1 VISAVIITYNEEH
14 IIARSI
20 DSLRRVADEVIVI
33 DSFSTDRTIEICKE
47 KGAVVLQNKFEGYKT
62 QKNFAVSKAKYEW
75 ILSIDADEVLSNE
88 LIDSLLKWRKNH
100 KFSNDVSSQPSLP
113 AGYFVSRRTDY
124 CGKWVNFGGW
134 YPDKKLRLFNR
145 NVGQWSGRNVHE
157 VVKINEGFSTSFLKG
172 DLLHYSI
179 NEPAELLRKL
189 YTYSEMGARFMNE
202 EGRSTSLIE
211 AIYRS
216 AFRWLR
222 QTFFQLGFLD
232 GMLGLKIA
240 KQNTLATF
248 WKYRRLDFINKGE
261 KDILI
266 LQDNCREEAVIVA
279 NAIKWFNP
287 QAVVQI
293 KNYSENSTF
302 ENEIDSV
309 LSMSSQ
315 KKDVILDGLR
325 QLHKFGYPAALRFPE
340 EKDWVRLSSTYETRS
355 D

>member
-33 DSFSTDRTIEICKE
+33 DSFSTDRTIEICNE

-157 VVKINEGFSTSFLKG
+157 VVKIKEGFSTSFLKG

>member
-62 QKNFAVSKAKYEW
+62 QKNFAVTKAKYEW

-100 KFSNDVSSQPSLP
+100 KYSNDLSSQPSLP

-157 VVKINEGFSTSFLKG
+157 VVKIKEGFSTSFLKG

>member
-157 VVKINEGFSTSFLKG
+157 VVKIKEGFSTSFLKG

-293 KNYSENSTF
+293 KNYSESSTF

-309 LSMSSQ
+309 ISMSSH
-315 KKDVILDGLR
+315 KKDLILDGLR

>member
-1 VISAVIITYNEEH
+1 MISAVIITYNEER

-20 DSLRRVADEVIVI
+20 DSLKRVVDEVIII

-62 QKNFAVSKAKYEW
+62 QKHFAATKAKHEW

-88 LIDSLLKWRKNH
+88 LINSLLKWRNNH
-100 KFSNDVSSQPSLP
+100 KYSKDLSSRPSQP

-124 CGKWVNFGGW
+124 CGKWVNYGGW
-134 YPDKKLRLFNR
+134 YPDKKLRFFNR
-145 NVGQWSGRNVHE
+145 NFGQWSGRNVHE
-157 VVKINEGFSTSFLKG
+157 FVKIKEGFSTSFLKG

-189 YTYSEMGARFMNE
+189 FTYSEMGARFMNE
-202 EGRSTSLIE
+202 EGRSTSFIE

-222 QTFFQLGFLD
+222 QTIFQLGFLD

-248 WKYRRLDFINKGE
+248 WKYRRLDFLNKGE
-261 KDILI
+261 KDIVI
-266 LQDNCREEAVIVA
+266 LQNNCREEAGIVA

-287 QAVVQI
+287 HAVVQI
-293 KNYSENSTF
+293 KNYSENSTP

-309 LSMSSQ
+309 ISMSSQ
-315 KKDVILDGLR
+315 KKDLILDGLK

-340 EKDWVRLSSTYETRS
+340 EKDWDLLL
-355 D
+355 

>member
-1 VISAVIITYNEEH
+1 MISAVIITYNEEH

-20 DSLRRVADEVIVI
+20 DSLRRVVDEVIVI
-33 DSFSTDRTIEICKE
+33 DSFSTDRTIEICKA

-62 QKNFAVSKAKYEW
+62 QKNFAVTKAKYEW

-88 LIDSLLKWRKNH
+88 LIDSLLKWRTNH
-100 KFSNDVSSQPSLP
+100 KISNDLSTQPS
-113 AGYFVSRRTDY
+113 GYFVSRRTDY

-157 VVKINEGFSTSFLKG
+157 VVKIKEGFSTSFLKG

-202 EGRSTSLIE
+202 EGRSTSFIE

-232 GMLGLKIA
+232 GLLGLKIA

-279 NAIKWFNP
+279 NAIKWFNS

-293 KNYSENSTF
+293 MSYSKNSTF

-309 LSMSSQ
+309 ISMSSQ

-340 EKDWVRLSSTYETRS
+340 EKDWVRLSSTYETRC

>member
-1 VISAVIITYNEEH
+1 MISAVIITYNEEH

-20 DSLRRVADEVIVI
+20 DSLRRVVDEVIVI

-47 KGAVVLQNKFEGYKT
+47 KGAVVLQNKFVGYKT
-62 QKNFAVSKAKYEW
+62 QKNFAVTKAKYEW

-157 VVKINEGFSTSFLKG
+157 VVKIKEGFSTSFLKG

-202 EGRSTSLIE
+202 EGRSTFFIE

-340 EKDWVRLSSTYETRS
+340 EKDWVRLSSTYETRC

>member
-33 DSFSTDRTIEICKE
+33 DSFSKDRTIEICKE

-157 VVKINEGFSTSFLKG
+157 VVKIKEGFSTSFLKG

>member
-1 VISAVIITYNEEH
+1 VISAVIITYNEER
-14 IIARSI
+14 IISRSI
-20 DSLRRVADEVIVI
+20 ESLKRVVDEIIII

-47 KGAVVLQNKFEGYKT
+47 KGAVVWQNKFEGYKT
-62 QKNFAVSKAKYEW
+62 QKHFAATKAKHEW
-75 ILSIDADEVLSNE
+75 ILSVDADEVLSNE
-88 LIDSLLKWRKNH
+88 LINSLLEWRKNH
-100 KFSNDVSSQPSLP
+100 KYSNDLSSQPSQP
-113 AGYFVSRRTDY
+113 AGYFVNRRTDY
-124 CGKWVNFGGW
+124 CGKWVNYGGW
-134 YPDKKLRLFNR
+134 YPDRKLRFFNR
-145 NVGQWSGRNVHE
+145 NLGQWSGRNVHE
-157 VVKINEGFSTSFLKG
+157 FVKIKEGFSTSFLKG

-211 AIYRS
+211 AIYKS

-222 QTFFQLGFLD
+222 QTIFQLGFLD

-266 LQDNCREEAVIVA
+266 IQNNCIEEANIVM

-287 QAVVQI
+287 RAVVQI
-293 KNYSENSTF
+293 KNYSENSTS
-302 ENEIDSV
+302 EDEIDSV
-309 LSMSSQ
+309 VLMSSQ
-315 KKDVILDGLR
+315 KNDLILYGLK

-340 EKDWVRLSSTYETRS
+340 EKDWELLS
-355 D
+355 